1 MRSEVQPPTARAV
14 AMLTIWVN
22 SPNDTEGVHQE
33 LLATMDE
40 GPEAMIELVQGLL
53 NLAGTLLVKLGGA
66 ENRER
71 EILQEIGLRNA
82 TPD

>member
-1 MRSEVQPPTARAV
+1 
-14 AMLTIWVN
+14 
-22 SPNDTEGVHQE
+22 
-33 LLATMDE
+33 MDE
-40 GPEAMIELVQGLL
+40 GPEAMIELVQGLV